1 MAAGDLRV
9 EVLQQPDTRMAAG
22 VGPRRVARE
31 LDEVEPM
38 GNPDRAREIRDED
51 EAGLQRRDEQRFESV
66 VVARDVA
73 AELADACL
81 QLLAREVDLAEARA
95 PPYDASSSRYLSA
108 RRSMSRL

>member
-1 MAAGDLRV
+1 VPAGDLGI
-9 EVLQQPDTRMAAG
+9 EVFQQTDTGVAAG
-22 VGPRRVARE
+22 VGTRRVARE

-38 GNPDRAREIRDED
+38 RDPERAREICDED
-51 EAGLQRRDEQRFESV
+51 EARLQGRDEQRLTSV
-66 VVARDVA
+66 VVTCEVA

-95 PPYDASSSRYLSA
+95 PSYDASSSRYLSA